1 MVLAGS
7 QTTHNMMRTSRIEWL
22 LGPGQVLEIFQL
34 LSRYWDR
41 TMPYIG
47 EQPAQSG
54 HVVVTTRVGATKVEV
69 TVGEFT
75 VTTRSGTVKIGVT

>member
-1 MVLAGS
+1 
-7 QTTHNMMRTSRIEWL
+7 
-22 LGPGQVLEIFQL
+22 
-34 LSRYWDR
+34 
-41 TMPYIG
+41 MPYIG

-54 HVVVTTRVGATKVEV
+54 HVVVTTRVGTTKVEV